1 MKKVILK
8 LNDLSCPSCMSK
20 IQKAVSQQPG
30 VKDAVV
36 MFNAGKVKTE
46 VDEKLIAPEKLGS
59 IVNQLG
65 YQVEKII
72 VKEA

>member
-1 MKKVILK
+1 MKKVVLK

-36 MFNAGKVKTE
+36 MFNAGKVKAE
-46 VDEKLIAPEKLGS
+46 VDEKLIAHEKLSS

>member
-20 IQKAVSQQPG
+20 IQKAVNQQPG

-36 MFNAGKVKTE
+36 MFNAGKVKAE

>member
-1 MKKVILK
+1 MKKVVLK

-36 MFNAGKVKTE
+36 MFNAGKVKAE
-46 VDEKLIAPEKLGS
+46 VDEKLIALEKLSS

>member
-1 MKKVILK
+1 MKKVVLK

-36 MFNAGKVKTE
+36 MFNAGKVKAE
-46 VDEKLIAPEKLGS
+46 VYEKLIAPEKLGS

>member
-1 MKKVILK
+1 MKKVTLK

-30 VKDAVV
+30 VSNAVV
-36 MFNAGKVKTE
+36 MFNAGKVKAE
-46 VDEKLIAPEKLGS
+46 VDESQLAPEALGDVVS
-59 IVNQLG
+59 QLG
-65 YQVEKII
+65 YQVEKVI

>member
-36 MFNAGKVKTE
+36 MVKAE

>member
-36 MFNAGKVKTE
+36 MFNAGKVKAE
-46 VDEKLIAPEKLGS
+46 VDEKLITPEKLGS

-72 VKEA
+72 VKKA